1 MAPTKQTVDLRAR
14 FDEALGVFLADEREE
29 LVALHPTAA
38 SLVDEIARLLAA
50 GGRRLR
56 PAFCFWGC
64 RAAGGRDDAR
74 LVRAAASL
82 ELLHVM
88 ALVHDDVIDG
98 ATERRGVATVHA
110 AAAAA
115 TTDGRDPAMVGRG
128 VAIVVGDLAAVLA
141 DRMLA
146 TSGFAEPVVA
156 AALARSHAMR
166 LAMAAG
172 EHLDVVGVAIDP
184 ERQATLKGGAYTVT
198 GPLLLGA
205 ALGAADSPLED
216 ALRAFGEP
224 LGAAFQLADDL
235 RDGDAAAEV
244 DGERVAALGARA
256 LAALDVAGF
265 PAEVDAALRALATVA
280 VTT

>member
-14 FDEALGVFLADEREE
+14 FDDALGAFLAEEREE
-29 LVALHPTAA
+29 LAELHPTAVA
-38 SLVDEIARLLAA
+38 LLDQIERLLAA

-64 RAAGGRDDAR
+64 RAAGGRDDER

-98 ATERRGVATVHA
+98 ATERRGVATVHT

-115 TTDGRDPAMVGRG
+115 TLDGRDPDVVGRG

-146 TSGFAEPVVA
+146 TSGFADPVVA
-156 AALARSHAMR
+156 AALARSHGMR

-172 EHLDVVGVAIDP
+172 EHLDVVGATADP

-198 GPLLLGA
+198 GPLLIGA
-205 ALGAADSPLED
+205 ALGDAAGGLED

-224 LGAAFQLADDL
+224 LGAAFQLTDDL
-235 RDGDAAAEV
+235 RDGDAAAQV

-256 LAALDVAGF
+256 LAALDAAGL
-265 PAEVDAALRALATVA
+265 PAEVDAALRALAAVA
-280 VTT
+280 VRP